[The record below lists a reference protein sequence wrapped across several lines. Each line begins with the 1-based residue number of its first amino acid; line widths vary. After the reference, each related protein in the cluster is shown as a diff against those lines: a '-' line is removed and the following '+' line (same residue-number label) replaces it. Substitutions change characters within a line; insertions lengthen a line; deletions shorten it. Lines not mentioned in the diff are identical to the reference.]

1 MAHFPFTFTR
11 LYTNQIGDEGVR
23 HLADALERGAAPEL
37 VSKHIN
43 LGSNPATNTEVA
55 AFVCKHRYQPTQLL
69 DGAFLVERCASAKA
83 LACGNLGWGDE
94 EARRLAAAIEH
105 AHANDALQALV
116 TLDLSLNKIGDDG
129 LRQLGDAVS
138 HGAAPALKTLLLSG
152 NAASDAARQAVED
165 ALKLR
170 S

>member
-1 MAHFPFTFTR
+1 MSSFPNCVHPGPRYSLMIF
-11 LYTNQIGDEGVR
+11 
-23 HLADALERGAAPEL
+23 
-37 VSKHIN
+37 S
-43 LGSNPATNTEVA
+43 
-55 AFVCKHRYQPTQLL
+55 AFVL
-69 DGAFLVERCASAKA
+69 DDVAVIWWGAFLVERCAGAKA

-129 LRQLGDAVS
+129 LRHLGDAVS

>member
-1 MAHFPFTFTR
+1 MH
-11 LYTNQIGDEGVR
+11 
-23 HLADALERGAAPEL
+23 
-37 VSKHIN
+37 
-43 LGSNPATNTEVA
+43 
-55 AFVCKHRYQPTQLL
+55 
-69 DGAFLVERCASAKA
+69 
-83 LACGNLGWGDE
+83 LGWGDE

-129 LRQLGDAVS
+129 LRHLGDALAN
-138 HGAAPALKTLLLSG
+138 GAAPALKTLLLSG

>member
-1 MAHFPFTFTR
+1 MMPQLHLRHAT
-11 LYTNQIGDEGVR
+11 EGVAVNAAPA
-23 HLADALERGAAPEL
+23 ADAVYALPMKLDHTGQICGEA
-37 VSKHIN
+37 
-43 LGSNPATNTEVA
+43 EVI
-55 AFVCKHRYQPTQLL
+55 V
-69 DGAFLVERCASAKA
+69 
-83 LACGNLGWGDE
+83 DE

-129 LRQLGDAVS
+129 LRHLGDAVS